1 VTQSQRLRWVKAQLI
16 VTHYATGGGVLFS
29 GVAASNLG
37 MNVEVVTKCSAEDK
51 PVFQKIFAP
60 RCVATLGHGC

>member
-1 VTQSQRLRWVKAQLI
+1 M
-16 VTHYATGGGVLFS
+16 LFS

-60 RCVATLGHGC
+60 RCVDTLGHGVLTPKALTCSAFCT

>member
-1 VTQSQRLRWVKAQLI
+1 M
-16 VTHYATGGGVLFS
+16 LFS

-60 RCVATLGHGC
+60 RCVGTPRSAMGVGPKALTCSAFRT

>member
-1 VTQSQRLRWVKAQLI
+1 M
-16 VTHYATGGGVLFS
+16 LFS

-60 RCVATLGHGC
+60 RCVATLGHGCWPPRH

>member
-1 VTQSQRLRWVKAQLI
+1 M
-16 VTHYATGGGVLFS
+16 LFS

-60 RCVATLGHGC
+60 RCVGALGHGC